1 MSRSCS
7 EFGQICT
14 FLRQVYWFISYTG
27 NYILGHF
34 MIYYGCDACP
44 LSDCVI
50 CHILSHL
57 QIGEYM
63 SRSCSEFVQKC
74 TFLHQVYWFIS
85 YTANYILGHFMTYYG
100 CDACPLSDCVM
111 CHILRHLQTGEYMSR
126 SCSEFGQ
133 ICTFLRLVY
142 WFMSYIAN

>member
-1 MSRSCS
+1 
-7 EFGQICT
+7 
-14 FLRQVYWFISYTG
+14 
-27 NYILGHF
+27 

-63 SRSCSEFVQKC
+63 SRSCSEFGQIY
-74 TFLHQVYWFIS
+74 TFLHQVYRFIS
-85 YTANYILGHFMTYYG
+85 DTANYMYILGHFMTYYG
-100 CDACPLSDCVM
+100 CDACPLSDRVT
-111 CHILRHLQTGEYMSR
+111 CHILSHLQIREYMSR

-133 ICTFLRLVY
+133 ICTFLHLVY
-142 WFMSYIAN
+142 